1 MCFRA
6 GNILVAY
13 EDELVPLVVV
23 GEASI
28 ILRDIP
34 DEFFQRRLRCVQPLA
49 E

>member
-13 EDELVPLVVV
+13 EDELVQIVL

-28 ILRDIP
+28 ILCDTP
-34 DEFFQRRLRCVQPLA
+34 DEFFQRRLRCVQPLG

>member
-13 EDELVPLVVV
+13 EDELLPLVV